1 MARRNKL
8 LREAIADAKAVR
20 ETALANAKAALE
32 EAFTPHLT
40 SMLSTRLRNET
51 DYGDEE
57 DLDELNDAEVSD
69 GHGPGEGGSKN
80 AEKVEKSSFTGD
92 QDVTTEALDDAPDS
106 DVGLDSSAIATE
118 PTQQYGTSSPKE
130 PATAASAATT
140 SGDTDNEGL
149 QQPAGTPVREG
160 IFEDDDEEDPFGA
173 DDEEEM
179 APEMGGGEMAPELGG
194 GMGPELGGGEMEPEL
209 GGGEMEPEMG
219 GGEMGPEMGGEDEF
233 DDEGDRDLDLEAII
247 AELEADMMGDDEM
260 DDYGEEEPIDAGMEF
275 GDEEEEEPVLEQN
288 DAEVSDGHGPG
299 EGGEKDA
306 SVTADSSF
314 TQGEGDKQTDAIS
327 EQFGDEDDDE
337 IDLEEILKEIED
349 EENDDKVQY
358 EVTSL
363 RSELKE
369 YRDAIRYL
377 RSKLNEV
384 NLLNAK
390 LLFTNKLFKSY
401 NMDVRQ
407 KMRVVEGFD
416 RATTVREAKL
426 VFATLAEAF
435 RGKPVS
441 RKRTITEGL
450 ASRAVGSTRSRRKV
464 TPNTGEIVPT
474 VLAEGAALAARFQ
487 KLAGIKS

>member
-1 MARRNKL
+1 MAKRNRL

-20 ETALANAKAALE
+20 ETALLNAKAALE

-57 DLDELNDAEVSD
+57 EIDELNDAEVSD
-69 GHGPGEGGSKN
+69 GHGPGEGGTKN
-80 AEKVEKSSFTGD
+80 TEKVEKSSFTGD
-92 QDVTTEALDDAPDS
+92 QDVTKEGLDDTADN
-106 DVGLDSSAIATE
+106 DVGLDSAAIATE
-118 PTQQYGTSSPKE
+118 PTQQYGTSNPKE

-149 QQPAGTPVREG
+149 QQPAGTPVSEG

-173 DDEEEM
+173 DDEEEL
-179 APEMGGGEMAPELGG
+179 APEMGGEMGPELGG
-194 GMGPELGGGEMEPEL
+194 GMGPEFGGELGPET
-209 GGGEMEPEMG
+209 GGEMEPEMG
-219 GGEMGPEMGGEDEF
+219 GEDDE
-233 DDEGDRDLDLEAII
+233 EGDRDLDLEAII
-247 AELEADMMGDDEM
+247 AELEADMVGDDE
-260 DDYGEEEPIDAGMEF
+260 YGDEYGDEMGEQGGEMGMEYP
-275 GDEEEEEPVLEQN
+275 DEEEEEPVLEQN

-314 TQGEGDKQTDAIS
+314 TQGEGDKQTDAIT
-327 EQFGDEDDDE
+327 EQEGEDDE

-349 EENDDKVQY
+349 EENDDELQF

-416 RATTVREAKL
+416 RATTVRETKL

-450 ASRAVGSTRSRRKV
+450 ASRAVGSTRSRRKAPV
-464 TPNTGEIVPT
+464 IGIGDTPT
-474 VLAEGAALAARFQ
+474 VLAQGAALAARFK